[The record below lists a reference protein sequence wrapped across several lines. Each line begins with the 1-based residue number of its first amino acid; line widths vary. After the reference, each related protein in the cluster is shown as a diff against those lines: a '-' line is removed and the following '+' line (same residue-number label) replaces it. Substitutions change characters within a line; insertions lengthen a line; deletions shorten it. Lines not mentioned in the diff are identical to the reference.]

1 MSEAE
6 EYQDAF
12 ARIEREVEEGRG
24 DLGALGFWRLVRQIK
39 RDPALSHHWAEEVGR
54 IDRAAFER
62 WVRLRFPVWFGNA
75 VLLVGSAVLVAF
87 VPVAVALAR
96 DAASPEPV
104 LPGLMLSAAAVG
116 LATTL
121 HDPAHWLVGRLAGIR
136 FDWYFL
142 DGPFRIQPG
151 IKLDYASYL
160 RASPGARAWM
170 HAAGA
175 VASKVAPFAVFA
187 AAYLPHRTA
196 NYDLF
201 PPWAMWGTLG
211 FGVLQIVT
219 DLWWSTRKSD
229 WKKVRRELRVA
240 RGQRV

>member
-12 ARIEREVEEGRG
+12 ARIEREVEEGRR

-39 RDPALSHHWAEEVGR
+39 RDPALALHWAEEVGR

-62 WVRLRFPVWFGNA
+62 WVRPRFPVWFGNA
-75 VLLVGSAVLVAF
+75 VLLGGSAVLVAF
-87 VPVAVALAR
+87 VPVALALAR

-104 LPGLMLSAAAVG
+104 LPGLMVLAAAGG
-116 LATTL
+116 LSVTL
-121 HDPAHWLVGRLAGIR
+121 HDPAHWVIGRVAGIR
-136 FDWYFL
+136 FDRYFL

-160 RASPGARAWM
+160 RASPRGRAWM